1 MIYFNL
7 SRSNDVTKHVGTH
20 KDHAWC
26 SYMQGILNEVEAHL
40 VRMFDGG
47 DALDPYTFMV
57 NECSYSF
64 LPLVIF
70 AHEAEICDEKKT
82 IHREL

>member
-26 SYMQGILNEVEAHL
+26 PYRQGILNEVEAHL

-47 DALDPYTFMV
+47 DALDPYTFV
-57 NECSYSF
+57 LNECAFILAFSN
-64 LPLVIF
+64 F